1 MNHICH
7 RQELSTYDSSR
18 LSAPVNSQLGLFTLE
33 EVKKSLP
40 TDDVDA
46 SWGNLISL
54 ASEKKTRMLIDIISR
69 LRTFAILYT

>member
-18 LSAPVNSQLGLFTLE
+18 LSAPVNSQLGLFIIE
-33 EVKKSLP
+33 EVEKSLP